1 MENEFSQD
9 KLLARVNRFLKTH
22 TFSVN
27 YPLMINFYPLT
38 IKVEL
43 TDFRELIRAGEYVKY
58 LMYTI
63 YIVPS
68 GDADTD
74 RAMKNL
80 IPGERVINNPS
91 SMNNPTFYLR
101 LCNNVDELLENFL
114 QYWGQDYLVFCNKV
128 VNLYPEQ
135 ETMDENYRYRRLR

>member
-22 TFSVN
+22 TFSVK
-27 YPLMINFYPLT
+27 YPLIDNFYPIT

-43 TDFRELIRAGEYVKY
+43 TDFRELIRMGEYMKY

-68 GDADTD
+68 GNEDTD
-74 RAMKNL
+74 KVMKNI
-80 IPGERVINNPS
+80 IPGEKVINNPS
-91 SMNNPTFYLR
+91 SINQSTFYLR
-101 LCNNVDELLENFL
+101 LCNDVDIVLENFL
-114 QYWGQDYLVFCNKV
+114 EYWGQDYPVFCNKL
-128 VNLYPEQ
+128 VNLYPEE
-135 ETMDENYRYRRLR
+135 ETMNENYRYKRLR